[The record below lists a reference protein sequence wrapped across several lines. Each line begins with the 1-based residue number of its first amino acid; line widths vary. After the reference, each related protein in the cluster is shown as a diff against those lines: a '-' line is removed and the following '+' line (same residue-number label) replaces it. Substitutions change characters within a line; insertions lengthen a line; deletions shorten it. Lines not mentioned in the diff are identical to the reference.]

1 MGEMWRRT
9 QEQDRQKYVDLS
21 NADKERYRRECEKV
35 EEAIRAI
42 QEGRSPSLLGGAAA
56 ETANEQAAAAAPEA
70 YAAPAPAV
78 T

>member
-1 MGEMWRRT
+1 MWRRT

-42 QEGRSPSLLGGAAA
+42 QEGRRGGELQGNAAA
-56 ETANEQAAAAAPEA
+56 TQR
-70 YAAPAPAV
+70 
-78 T
+78 